1 MLREAAGGR
10 RAASAECCCTRLPA
24 ALLRI
29 QVMIEEMQATIFIR
43 RAHKVAAHYIA
54 ARIIGPYAEAVLVIG
69 ESRPFVYFA
78 VLRVFE

>member
-1 MLREAAGGR
+1 
-10 RAASAECCCTRLPA
+10 
-24 ALLRI
+24 
-29 QVMIEEMQATIFIR
+29 MIEEMQATIFIR

-54 ARIIGPYAEAVLVIG
+54 ARIIGLYAEAVLVIG